1 VTVDEEL
8 NALETNL
15 RRLKIEYEIYF
26 NNPTKRPPADTEWRV
41 SNTIRKLSDGYSDG
55 QRMNF
60 AQRYRY
66 NELTQ
71 RYALLSDLWRKKT
84 RIREEGYRRPQDAL
98 LSVQGVRVFEQEKP
112 ATHHPTLHPF
122 TVQCS
127 DVGSEREKVQ
137 KLFDALLEA
146 KRKAGEDVSKG
157 GNLDS
162 FEKFVQTKTDQIRKQ
177 YGCHSVEYS
186 VEMDG
191 GQVRLKAKAKV

>member
-1 VTVDEEL
+1 
-8 NALETNL
+8 
-15 RRLKIEYEIYF
+15 
-26 NNPTKRPPADTEWRV
+26 
-41 SNTIRKLSDGYSDG
+41 
-55 QRMNF
+55 
-60 AQRYRY
+60 
-66 NELTQ
+66 
-71 RYALLSDLWRKKT
+71 
-84 RIREEGYRRPQDAL
+84 
-98 LSVQGVRVFEQEKP
+98 
-112 ATHHPTLHPF
+112 
-122 TVQCS
+122 
-127 DVGSEREKVQ
+127 VGSEREKVQ

>member
-1 VTVDEEL
+1 MTVDEEL
-8 NALETNL
+8 NQLESNM

-41 SNTIRKLSDGYSDG
+41 ANTIRKLSDGYCDG
-55 QRMNF
+55 QRLNF

-66 NELTQ
+66 NELAQ
-71 RYALLSDLWRKKT
+71 RYALLSDLWRKKM

-98 LSVQGVRVFEQEKP
+98 LSVQGVRVFEEEKP
-112 ATHHPTLHPF
+112 TAHHATLHPF

-127 DVGSEREKVQ
+127 EVGSDREKVE
-137 KLFDALLEA
+137 KLFNALLEA
-146 KRKAGEDVSKG
+146 KKKAGEDVSKS
-157 GNLDS
+157 GNLES
-162 FEKFVQTKTDQIRKQ
+162 FEKFVQNKTDQIRKQ

-186 VEMDG
+186 VEMEA